1 MEDDE
6 RITDGCD
13 DLTVVN
19 PDPASSS
26 IPLKS
31 FRAIK
36 PGYVYLDRYTVRDQL
51 GKGSMGVVYRCHDEV
66 AGIDVALKAIPPE
79 LSRDTVKMEAIRANF
94 QLVHRLHHPG
104 IANANTLEKDQETG
118 DYFLIMECVDGVN
131 LMAHYKSRGY
141 HPSLTMALPVLRQIA
156 EALDYA
162 HGQNIIHR
170 DIKPSN
176 VQITDEGVVKI
187 LDFGLA
193 QQIQSSILRITG
205 AEDSKGGTPYFMAPE
220 QWKGQFQ
227 DAATDQY
234 AFAILTYQLIAGK
247 CPFQSPDIMVLRE
260 MVLNEKPPKPESLT
274 EVEWKVLRKAMEK
287 ERIARYISCTELVE
301 TLENAAKVS
310 SSSRAQVPTGEDGPG
325 GQSTRPKAAR
335 NTWVKRKYRPPARVL
350 GTRRML
356 VGVFLFPL
364 LACGIAGAGALS
376 WSRIHADARA
386 RKSAYVAARKSAIA
400 AVKARD
406 WERALHFSNKALET
420 GSRDPRDA
428 LKLQM
433 VVNKAASPRAG
444 TLRVV
449 PLAEGVNIELVWIP
463 PGTYLQGSFFA
474 GHYDEEPAHR
484 VMIPRGFW
492 MGKYEVTQVQYAG
505 VTGQNPSQHIG
516 KTHPVDSISRKE
528 AGAFVRAISKE
539 DLSFRLPTE
548 AEWEYACRAGRQAP
562 YYFGS
567 RASDLNRYA
576 NYADASNASTLIDWR
591 DTEHSDGFNRTS
603 PAGSFNPNAWGL
615 YDMAGNVAE
624 WCDDLYHRYQFS
636 PYPDKATGKE
646 HVARGGS
653 WASAAAYCRSAS
665 RKEFRSVDASLGTTG
680 FRVVLD
686 KEQGDPALGGPLL
699 PDIINE

>member
-6 RITDGCD
+6 RIPDGCD
-13 DLTVVN
+13 DITVVN
-19 PDPASSS
+19 PDLGSTS
-26 IPLKS
+26 IPLKG

-36 PGYVYLDRYTVRDQL
+36 PGYVYLDRYTVRDEL
-51 GKGSMGVVYRCHDEV
+51 GKGSMGVVYRCYDEI

-79 LSRDTVKMEAIRANF
+79 LSRDTEEMEGIRGNF

-131 LMAHYKSRGY
+131 LLAHYKSRGY
-141 HPSLTMALPVLRQIA
+141 HPSLTMVLPVLRQIA

-176 VQITDEGVVKI
+176 VQITTEGVVKI

-193 QQIQSSILRITG
+193 QQIQSSILRIAG
-205 AEDSKGGTPYFMAPE
+205 AEDRKGGTPYFMAPE

-234 AFAILTYQLIAGK
+234 AFAILSYQLVAGK
-247 CPFQSPDIMVLRE
+247 CPFQSPDLMVLRE
-260 MVLNEKPPKPESLT
+260 MVLNEKPPKPESLN
-274 EVEWKVLRKAMEK
+274 EEEWKVLRKAMEK
-287 ERIARYISCTELVE
+287 ERIARYTSCTELVE
-301 TLENAAKVS
+301 NLENAAKVS
-310 SSSRAQVPTGEDGPG
+310 SSSRAQVLDGQSGPG
-325 GQSTRPKAAR
+325 GQATRPKIPR
-335 NTWVKRKYRPPARVL
+335 KTWLKRKYRPPSREL

-356 VGVFLFPL
+356 VGVFLFPV
-364 LACGIAGAGALS
+364 LACGIAGASALS
-376 WSRIHADARA
+376 WGRMYADARSQ
-386 RKSAYVAARKSAIA
+386 KSAYVAARQSAID

-406 WERALHFSNKALET
+406 WEGAWHFSNQAFET
-420 GSRDPRDA
+420 GVRDTHDA

-433 VVNKAASPRAG
+433 VINKASSPRAG
-444 TLRVV
+444 TTRVV
-449 PLAEGVNIELVWIP
+449 HLAEGVDLELVWIP
-463 PGTYLQGSFFA
+463 AGTYLQGSFFS

-492 MGKYEVTQVQYAG
+492 VGKYEITQVQYAG

-516 KTHPVDSISRKE
+516 KMHPVDSISWKE
-528 AGAFVRAISKE
+528 AGAFARAISKE
-539 DLSFRLPTE
+539 GLSFRLPTE

-567 RASDLNRYA
+567 SAADLNRYA
-576 NYADASNASTLIDWR
+576 NYADASNTSPLIDWR
-591 DTEHSDGFNRTS
+591 DTLHSDGFNGTS
-603 PAGSFNPNAWGL
+603 PAGSFKPNAWGL

-624 WCDDLYHRYQFS
+624 WCDDLYHRYQFP
-636 PYPDKATGKE
+636 PYLDKPTGKD

-653 WASAAAYCRSAS
+653 WASAPAYCRSAS
-665 RKEFRSVDASLGTTG
+665 RQEFRSVDASLGTNG

-686 KEQGDPALGGPLL
+686 REQGDTPLAGPLL
-699 PDIINE
+699 PDILNE